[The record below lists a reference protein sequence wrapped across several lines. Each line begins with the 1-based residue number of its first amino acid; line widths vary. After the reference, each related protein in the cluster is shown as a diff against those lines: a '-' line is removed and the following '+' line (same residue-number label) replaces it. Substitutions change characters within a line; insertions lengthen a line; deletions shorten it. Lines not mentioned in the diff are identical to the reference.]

1 MNLKNYPFEVRPLP
15 EEEGGG
21 YLITF
26 PDLPGCIADGKTP
39 QEAIKNGLD
48 AAKSWLETAREFN
61 DPIPKPSE
69 SSSGKFVTRV
79 PKSLHSRLIARA
91 KQEGVSMNALVTAYL
106 AEAMGKR
113 EVRRI
118 IGTKRAVAKMKS
130 MEYQFPQKDN

>member
-1 MNLKNYPFEVRPLP
+1 MNTIDYPFEVRPLP

-26 PDLPGCIADGKTP
+26 PDLPGCISDGETP

-48 AAKSWLETAREFN
+48 AATSWLKTAHEFN
-61 DPIPKPSE
+61 DPIPKPNE

-79 PKSLHSRLIARA
+79 PKSLHTRLITRA

-106 AEAMGKR
+106 AEALGQREARRRIGKR
-113 EVRRI
+113 
-118 IGTKRAVAKMKS
+118 
-130 MEYQFPQKDN
+130 Q